1 VIPINVSN
9 RQRSLKVNRQ
19 WLKSLASLAMV
30 ECLHRPAKPGAVL
43 LGLENV
49 DAVIVSDKAIA
60 TIHKQFLNEAEP
72 TDVITFEHGEII
84 ISAQTAQAN
93 ARRYGSTLDQEI
105 GLYIIHGLLHL
116 NGYKDLKSAEAREME
131 NLQKSVLKICQRR
144 IGERKLNNK

>member
-1 VIPINVSN
+1 MIPINVSN

-19 WLKSLASLAMV
+19 WLESLASLALA
-30 ECLHRPAKPGAVL
+30 ECLSRPAKPGAVL
-43 LGLENV
+43 SGLENV

-72 TDVITFEHGEII
+72 TDVITFEHGEIV

-93 ARRYGSTLDQEI
+93 AVRYGSTLDREI

-116 NGYKDLKSAEAREME
+116 NGYTDLQSAEAREME
-131 NLQKSVLKICQRR
+131 NLQKSVLKICQSR
-144 IGERKLNNK
+144 IKERKSK

>member
-9 RQRSLKVNRQ
+9 RQRSLKVNKQ
-19 WLKSLASLAMV
+19 WLENLASLAMA
-30 ECLHRPAKPGAVL
+30 ECLSRPAKPGGVL
-43 LGLENV
+43 PRLENV

-72 TDVITFEHGEII
+72 TDVITFEHGEIV

-93 ARRYGSTLDQEI
+93 AARYGSTLDREI

-116 NGYKDLKSAEAREME
+116 NGYTDLQSAGAREME
-131 NLQKSVLKICQRR
+131 NLQKSILVACQKQLNQALK
-144 IGERKLNNK
+144 